1 MQVERI
7 RLNICG
13 ELADGSLQIAVVEEL
28 LCIHN
33 WLTPSCLYLEAFDSY
48 IVLGLHH
55 GFHYVRSQQLRQS
68 CLG

>member
-1 MQVERI
+1 MIRLYAGHDVLHLTQIERI

-33 WLTPSCLYLEAFDSY
+33 WLTSKLS
-48 IVLGLHH
+48 V
-55 GFHYVRSQQLRQS
+55 S
-68 CLG
+68 

>member
-33 WLTPSCLYLEAFDSY
+33 WFNLQARCILKRLAPI

-55 GFHYVRSQQLRQS
+55 GFHYVRSQQLGRAA
-68 CLG
+68 